1 MSSFKSLSGS
11 IKRVSQ
17 MREDAVVYLND
28 TLYTYLGKVLSFTP
42 MLKNL
47 DDVIDSG
54 VSFPHPASSGREWG
68 NRAV

>member
-1 MSSFKSLSGS
+1 
-11 IKRVSQ
+11 

-54 VSFPHPASSGREWG
+54 ASFPHPASSGREWG